1 MNRNNLEGVV
11 GGIDCISID
20 IRMAF
25 HRIVKFNII
34 CKTITETG
42 SAFIGLISLNE
53 WNAICY

>member
-1 MNRNNLEGVV
+1 M
-11 GGIDCISID
+11 GGIDCIS